1 MSARPGAKP
10 VQDRFQRRRLVN
22 RVKAANSLL
31 IDLVDIEG
39 AEIQRSHPHRSSKGR
54 LLPLPSKS
62 KHTQHASIAVAVVV
76 LALVVWGLRWTW
88 HRIKRYR
95 LAIGFAALTV
105 GFGIIRFISLHEVD
119 AWNAHAP
126 WARTAVD
133 LVAAAGVSAVAIAR
147 LYRLRDARNR

>member
-1 MSARPGAKP
+1 MRSTGQSAQRGLALDPCAAP
-10 VQDRFQRRRLVN
+10 LRRCTTSRRRCCGML
-22 RVKAANSLL
+22 RGFGDFLRGIFKQRGWYEDRRSLQIAAS
-31 IDLVDIEG
+31 V
-39 AEIQRSHPHRSSKGR
+39 
-54 LLPLPSKS
+54 
-62 KHTQHASIAVAVVV
+62 AVAVA
-76 LALVVWGLRWTW
+76 LMALVVWGLRWTW